1 MGTWEEII
9 AALDALLASP
19 PESVEEVLASL
30 AEINTAIQTL
40 IAEASADGSAEEAV
54 AEAEA
59 NADAVAEKMAKVEGI
74 IAKKRK
80 LAELKAKSATLGN
93 IFTTSAGAPPSPS
106 KVEVKG
112 RAYRGKSFKNGE
124 DAYKS
129 GLFMAA
135 MLGNKEAQSKY
146 AEKYGKIQY
155 KSQTTENDVLG
166 GYLVPEEFEAAIA
179 FQREQ
184 YGVARSIVQVVSM
197 NSQTRTM
204 FKNDGGTNVYAVG
217 EGQTITA
224 SDISFDKVMLRN
236 GKFAAVTKLTQE
248 VVDDA
253 YADIADEVAKDHGFA
268 HAKRED
274 QVVFT
279 STGGSTYHNFVGL
292 LYKWQLD
299 VANGGGTWTT
309 DADKAKHGGIVV
321 ATGSTWSSVTL
332 ADITKMLG
340 RVRTDVSTGGFGFL
354 THQAFYWE
362 VMVPLLQAAGGQT
375 QTERID
381 GVNEPRF
388 MGYPVKF
395 VEVMPSATAV
405 SDIPLVFG
413 NLASA
418 VMLGDRKGLA
428 FETNNTL
435 GFLEEEIY
443 LKSSTRYGV
452 NCHDIGVYDHSTAA
466 NRTRGAVVA
475 LATKNA

>member
-19 PESVEEVLASL
+19 PESVEEVLATL
-30 AEINTAIQTL
+30 AEINTAIQTM
-40 IAEASADGSAEEAV
+40 ISEASAENSSEEAV
-54 AEAEA
+54 AAAEA
-59 NADAVAEKMAKVEGI
+59 NADAVAEKIAKVEAI
-74 IAKKRK
+74 VTKKRQ
-80 LAELKAKSATLGN
+80 LVALKSKSDTLKSL
-93 IFTTSAGAPPSPS
+93 ITTSAGAPPSPS
-106 KVEVKG
+106 RVEVKG
-112 RAYRGKSFKNGE
+112 RAYRGKSFADGE
-124 DAYKS
+124 SAFKS
-129 GLFMAA
+129 GLFLAA
-135 MLGNKEAQSKY
+135 TLGNPDARQKY
-146 AEKYGKIQY
+146 TEKYGKLQV
-155 KSQTTENDVLG
+155 KSQNTENDNLG

-184 YGVARSIVQVVSM
+184 YGVARGLVQVVSM

-217 EGQTITA
+217 EGQTITQ

-248 VVDDA
+248 VIEDA

-279 STGGSTYHNFVGL
+279 STGGSDYHNFVGL

-321 ATGSTWSSVTL
+321 ATGSTWTSVTL
-332 ADITKMLG
+332 ANITKMLG
-340 RVRTDVSTGGFGFL
+340 RVRTDVSTGGFGFT

-375 QTERID
+375 QTERVD
-381 GVNEPRF
+381 GVNQPRF
-388 MGYPVKF
+388 MGYNVQF
-395 VEVMPSATAV
+395 AEVFPSATAV
-405 SDIPLVFG
+405 SDIPLIFG
-413 NLASA
+413 NLSSA
-418 VMLGDRKGLA
+418 VMLGDRKGLS
-428 FETNNTL
+428 FSTNDTL
-435 GFLEEEIY
+435 GYLEEEVF
-443 LKSSTRYGV
+443 LKSTTRYGV
-452 NCHDIGVYDHSTAA
+452 NCHDIGVYDSTTAA